1 MAKTKISKV
10 AKDLNVALPT
20 VIDFLR
26 KKDITVD
33 ENPNT
38 RIEDD
43 VVQLLMEAFSKDKD
57 QKRQS
62 DNFTNTR
69 QSSRAKAVKE
79 PAKEEPAT
87 TDDGLTRIN
96 RPVFVGKIDLDKK
109 GNPVSP
115 MRPNEAGKTEKTET
129 VEAHTPVQAETAVE
143 AVETAIPEPAPAKEE
158 EAMPVVPAQE
168 EAKAE
173 TSAGVKETEHM
184 EDIPAKQEEPKTEP
198 AKEEPAPEPVK
209 EVKAE
214 EEPAVKPEEAP
225 AQQEEQIFHMA
236 VPKIGPSINVVGK
249 IDLDSIN
256 QSTRPKKKTKEE
268 RRNERI
274 SREHQGQAGT
284 SADRK
289 KRKRISGKEKIDIEK
304 TAQQTSANGR
314 SGNTAN

>member
-1 MAKTKISKV
+1 MWHFPQSLTFAQ
-10 AKDLNVALPT
+10 
-20 VIDFLR
+20 
-26 KKDITVD
+26 KDITVD

-225 AQQEEQIFHMA
+225 AQQEESRYSTWQYRRS
-236 VPKIGPSINVVGK
+236 GR
-249 IDLDSIN
+249 
-256 QSTRPKKKTKEE
+256 QSTW
-268 RRNERI
+268 
-274 SREHQGQAGT
+274 
-284 SADRK
+284 
-289 KRKRISGKEKIDIEK
+289 
-304 TAQQTSANGR
+304 
-314 SGNTAN
+314 

>member
-69 QSSRAKAVKE
+69 QSSRAKAVK
-79 PAKEEPAT
+79 
-87 TDDGLTRIN
+87 
-96 RPVFVGKIDLDKK
+96 
-109 GNPVSP
+109 
-115 MRPNEAGKTEKTET
+115 
-129 VEAHTPVQAETAVE
+129 
-143 AVETAIPEPAPAKEE
+143 
-158 EAMPVVPAQE
+158 
-168 EAKAE
+168 
-173 TSAGVKETEHM
+173 
-184 EDIPAKQEEPKTEP
+184 EP

-304 TAQQTSANGR
+304 TPTRIKARKRAQNGVKKSVRPSLHANAKPPR
-314 SGNTAN
+314 WNRQRAVCSSSQNL

>member
-38 RIEDD
+38 RIEDN

-129 VEAHTPVQAETAVE
+129 VEAHTPVQSETAVE
-143 AVETAIPEPAPAKEE
+143 AAETAIPKPAPAKEE
-158 EAMPVVPAQE
+158 EAIAAMPAQE

-173 TSAGVKETEHM
+173 TSAEVKETELM
-184 EDIPAKQEEPKTEP
+184 EDIPAKQ
-198 AKEEPAPEPVK
+198 EEPAPEPVK

-214 EEPAVKPEEAP
+214 EEPAEKPEEAP

-256 QSTRPKKKTKEE
+256 QSTRP
-268 RRNERI
+268 
-274 SREHQGQAGT
+274 
-284 SADRK
+284 
-289 KRKRISGKEKIDIEK
+289 
-304 TAQQTSANGR
+304 
-314 SGNTAN
+314 